1 MGKFGLMVERAK
13 GFMSAVLA
21 ALTRERLLQVHQ
33 LLRMLLTRESKGHV
47 GLSQRFLL
55 YVAGAILIFF
65 VWASFSDFDQVIS
78 GEAKIVPYDK
88 LQTVQHFEGGI
99 IKEIHIRAG
108 QRVSAGMSL
117 LSLNPLEA
125 SGGYQAK
132 KYDYMQS
139 LARIQRLEAE
149 YTNKPPKFSQE
160 IEQFSSALVQNENLL
175 IVARSAK
182 LQSTM
187 ASFESQLRQR
197 QSELVGA
204 RRTLS
209 LVSEERD
216 VVKKLV
222 ERGLEPKL
230 EAVRAEKT
238 LAESTARV
246 ESILGA
252 IDEIRD
258 RKAVALQEQRS
269 EILNEL
275 AKAKSEFSQL
285 EQAVMIAADKA
296 DRNVLKSPIDGV
308 VNRVLVSTVGGVL
321 KAGEPAVEIVP
332 GDSKLVFET
341 KVKPN
346 DIGFIH
352 VGQKAFIKLS
362 TYDFSIFGSL
372 SGRVEVVGA
381 DSIPNEKGETY
392 YLVKVE
398 LADKAITS
406 TGLNLDLISG
416 MTAQVDIVTGKRS
429 ALSYLSSP
437 ITKTL
442 STAFKEK

>member
-1 MGKFGLMVERAK
+1 LVRAAEFK
-13 GFMSAVLA
+13 TSKVL
-21 ALTRERLLQVHQ
+21 RIMKYVNFSRIMQFIRLL
-33 LLRMLLTRESKGHV
+33 LTYEVKGKANLSKM
-47 GLSQRFLL
+47 FLL
-55 YVAGAILIFF
+55 YIVGAVLIFF
-65 VWASFSDFDQVIS
+65 VWASVSDFDQVIS
-78 GEAKIVPYDK
+78 GEAKIVPFDK

-99 IKEIHIRAG
+99 IKEINVRVG
-108 QRVSAGMSL
+108 QRVTSGTPL

-132 KYDYMQS
+132 KYDFMQA

-149 YTNKPPKFSQE
+149 YTNNAPKFSQE
-160 IEQFSSALVQNENLL
+160 IEAFSSALVQNEKLL
-175 IVARSAK
+175 IVARNAK
-182 LQSTM
+182 LQGTI
-187 ASFESQLRQR
+187 ASFDSQLRQR
-197 QSELVGA
+197 QSELIGA
-204 RRTLS
+204 KRTLA
-209 LVSEERD
+209 LVREERD

-238 LAESTARV
+238 LAESIARV
-246 ESILGA
+246 ESIQGA

-258 RKAVALQEQRS
+258 RKSVAIQEQKS
-269 EILNEL
+269 EILSEL

-285 EQAVMIAADKA
+285 EQAVIIAADKA
-296 DRNVLKSPIDGV
+296 DRNILKSPIDGV

-321 KAGEPAVEIVP
+321 KAGEPAIEIVP
-332 GDSKLVFET
+332 ADSKLLFET

-346 DIGFIH
+346 DIGFVH

-372 SGRVEVVGA
+372 NGRVEVVGA

-398 LADKAITS
+398 LTDTAITS
-406 TGLNLDLISG
+406 TGLKLDLLSG

-429 ALSYLSSP
+429 VLSYLSSP

-442 STAFKEK
+442 STALKEK

>member
-1 MGKFGLMVERAK
+1 MEKLRLWFDRLRAK
-13 GFMSAVLA
+13 LQEVRASMTHENYVHVKQFI
-21 ALTRERLLQVHQ
+21 RLL
-33 LLRMLLTRESKGHV
+33 LTHEVKGKASLSK
-47 GLSQRFLL
+47 RFLL
-55 YVAGAILIFF
+55 YVAGTVLIFF
-65 VWASFSDFDQVIS
+65 VWASVSDFDQVIS
-78 GEAKIVPYDK
+78 GEAKIVPFDK

-99 IKEIHIRAG
+99 IKEIHVRAG
-108 QRVSAGMSL
+108 QKVTSGMPL

-132 KYDYMQS
+132 KYDFMQA

-149 YTNKPPKFSQE
+149 YTNKAPKFSQE
-160 IEQFSSALVQNENLL
+160 IEEFSSALVQNENLL
-175 IVARSAK
+175 IVARNAK
-182 LQSTM
+182 LQATL
-187 ASFESQLRQR
+187 ASFDSQLRQR

-204 RRTLS
+204 KRTLA

-246 ESILGA
+246 ESIQGA

-269 EILNEL
+269 EILSEL
-275 AKAKSEFSQL
+275 AKAKSEFAQL
-285 EQAVMIAADKA
+285 EQAVMVAADKA
-296 DRNVLKSPIDGV
+296 DRNILKSPIDGV

-332 GDSKLVFET
+332 ADSKLVFET

-346 DIGFIH
+346 DIGFVH

-372 SGRVEVVGA
+372 NGRVEVVGA
-381 DSIPNEKGETY
+381 DSIPNEKGDTY

-398 LADKAITS
+398 LSDKAITS
-406 TGLNLDLISG
+406 TGLNLDLMSG

-429 ALSYLSSP
+429 ALSYLTSP

>member
-1 MGKFGLMVERAK
+1 MGKFGLIVEQGKSFLAFVRAT
-13 GFMSAVLA
+13 V
-21 ALTRERLLQVHQ
+21 TRERVVKVHQ
-33 LLRMLLTRESKGHV
+33 LIRMLFSSEAKGKAS
-47 GLSQRFLL
+47 LSQRFLL
-55 YVAGAILIFF
+55 YVTGAVLIFF
-65 VWASFSDFDQVIS
+65 VWAAVSDFDQVIS
-78 GEAKIVPYDK
+78 GEAKIVPFDK

-108 QRVSAGMSL
+108 QKVSAGMPL

-132 KYDYMQS
+132 KYDFMQS

-160 IEQFSSALVQNENLL
+160 IEQFSSALVQNEQLL
-175 IVARSAK
+175 IVARNAK

-187 ASFESQLRQR
+187 ASFDSQLRQR

-406 TGLNLDLISG
+406 TGLNLDLMSG

>member
-1 MGKFGLMVERAK
+1 MEKLGLLIGLIRSAFASVRASLTLGRFLQVQQLFRLLLTHDSKQKTGLSGKFL
-13 GFMSAVLA
+13 F
-21 ALTRERLLQVHQ
+21 
-33 LLRMLLTRESKGHV
+33 
-47 GLSQRFLL
+47 
-55 YVAGAILIFF
+55 YVAAAIFIFF
-65 VWASFSDFDQVIS
+65 VWAAMSDFDQVIS
-78 GEAKIVPYDK
+78 GEAKIVPFDK

-99 IKEIHIRAG
+99 IKEIHVRAG
-108 QRVSAGMSL
+108 QKVSVGMPL

-132 KYDYMQS
+132 KYDFMQA

-149 YTNKPPKFSQE
+149 HANKPPKFSPE
-160 IEQFSSALVQNENLL
+160 IEKFSPALVQNENLL
-175 IVARSAK
+175 IVARNAK
-182 LQSTM
+182 LQSTL
-187 ASFESQLRQR
+187 ASFDSQLRQR

-204 RRTLS
+204 KRTLA

-252 IDEIRD
+252 IDEVRD

-269 EILNEL
+269 EILSEL

-285 EQAVMIAADKA
+285 EQAVMVAADKA

-346 DIGFIH
+346 DIGFVH

-372 SGRVEVVGA
+372 NGRVEVVGA

-398 LADKAITS
+398 LSDKAITS
-406 TGLNLDLISG
+406 TGLNLDLMSG

-429 ALSYLSSP
+429 VLSYLSSP

>member
-1 MGKFGLMVERAK
+1 MGKFGLIFERAK
-13 GFMSAVLA
+13 DFLA
-21 ALTRERLLQVHQ
+21 FVRATVTRERVVKVYQ
-33 LLRMLLTRESKGHV
+33 LIRMLFSSEAKGKAS
-47 GLSQRFLL
+47 LSQRFLL
-55 YVAGAILIFF
+55 YVAGAVLIFF
-65 VWASFSDFDQVIS
+65 VWAAVSDFDQVIS
-78 GEAKIVPYDK
+78 GEAKIVPFDK

-108 QRVSAGMSL
+108 QKVSAGMPL
-117 LSLNPLEA
+117 LALNPLEA

-132 KYDYMQS
+132 KYDFMQS

-160 IEQFSSALVQNENLL
+160 IEQFSSALVQNEQLL
-175 IVARSAK
+175 IMARNAK

-187 ASFESQLRQR
+187 ASFDSQLRQR

-406 TGLNLDLISG
+406 TGLNLDLMSG